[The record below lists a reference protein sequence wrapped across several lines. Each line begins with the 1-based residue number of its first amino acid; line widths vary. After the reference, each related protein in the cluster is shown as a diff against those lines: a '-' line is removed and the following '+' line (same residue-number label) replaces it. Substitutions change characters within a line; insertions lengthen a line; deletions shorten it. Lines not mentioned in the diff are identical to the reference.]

1 MQLKNKR
8 ILITGGA
15 GFIGA
20 ALAKRLYQ
28 KNSEII
34 ILDNFSTGRL
44 ENLSDIKF
52 QSITGEITDY
62 SNLPKIHDIDYIL
75 HFAAPSSVI
84 LFDKDADKCIK
95 DTILGLRNIFE
106 FAKKNQVKKIV
117 FPSSS
122 SVYGNTPLPQTE
134 NTPTNPVNLYG
145 VAKLACESISRL
157 YSDTVPSVALRI
169 FAGYGPGEFHKGPI
183 ASIVTLFYESMTQN
197 SKPIVFGDGTQTRDF
212 VYIDDIVKAAIT
224 SLSTE
229 ITGPINVGSGESHT
243 FTEIVDLL
251 NKFLGTNLTPQY
263 VKKPMKYFE
272 HTLAD
277 TSRMKK
283 AFDFTPTTFE
293 KGLQNLIKTRQ
304 GVKQ

>member
-1 MQLKNKR
+1 MQFKNKR

-15 GFIGA
+15 GFIGS
-20 ALAKRLYQ
+20 ALAKKLYQ

-44 ENLSDIKF
+44 ENLSKAKF

-62 SNLPKIHDIDYIL
+62 SNLPKIRDIDYIL

-106 FAKKNQVKKIV
+106 FAKKTQVKKIV

-122 SVYGNTPLPQTE
+122 SVYGNTSLPQTE
-134 NTPTNPVNLYG
+134 STPTNPVNLYG
-145 VAKLACESISRL
+145 VAKLTCEYISRL
-157 YSDTVPSVALRI
+157 YADSVPSVALRI
-169 FAGYGPGEFHKGPI
+169 FAGYGPGEYYKGPI

-197 SKPIVFGDGTQTRDF
+197 SRPIIFGDGTQTRDF
-212 VYIDDIVKAAIT
+212 VYIDDIAEAAIT
-224 SLSTE
+224 ALSTE
-229 ITGPINVGSGESHT
+229 ITGPINIGSGESHT
-243 FTEIVDLL
+243 FTEVVDLL
-251 NKFLGTNLTPQY
+251 NKILGTNLAPQY

-277 TSRMKK
+277 TSKMKN
-283 AFDFTPTTFE
+283 AFEFTPTTFE
-293 KGLQNLIKTRQ
+293 EGLKKLVETRQ
-304 GVKQ
+304 GAK